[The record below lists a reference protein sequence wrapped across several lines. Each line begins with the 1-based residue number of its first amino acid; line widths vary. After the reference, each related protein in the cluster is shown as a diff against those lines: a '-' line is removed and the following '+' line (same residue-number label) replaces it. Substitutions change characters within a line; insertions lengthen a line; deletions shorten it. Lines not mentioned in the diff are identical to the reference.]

1 MEMCEKYKDKKIF
14 ICHVYGMDNEYS
26 ILAKDDDECKKIMV
40 NYLNNT
46 YRPFTPPYTVP
57 FNNSDVYCMDIE
69 SIKEDMIKENNE
81 IELL

>member
-1 MEMCEKYKDKKIF
+1 MCKKCKDKKIF

-26 ILAKDDDECKKIMV
+26 ILAKDDEEAKKILV
-40 NYLNNT
+40 NYLNIA
-46 YRPFTPPYTVP
+46 YGPFNPPYTIP
-57 FNNSDVYCMDIE
+57 YDKNDIYCMDIE

>member
-1 MEMCEKYKDKKIF
+1 MCEKYKNKKIF

-26 ILAKDDDECKKIMV
+26 ILAKNDEEAKKILV
-40 NYLNNT
+40 DHLNII
-46 YRPFTPPYTVP
+46 YGPFNPPYIIPYDKT
-57 FNNSDVYCMDIE
+57 DIYCMDIE

>member
-1 MEMCEKYKDKKIF
+1 MKKLKKIL
-14 ICHVYGMDNEYS
+14 VD
-26 ILAKDDDECKKIMV
+26 
-40 NYLNNT
+40 YLNNT
-46 YRPFTPPYTVP
+46 YRPFNPPYTVP

>member
-1 MEMCEKYKDKKIF
+1 MKTCKKCKDKKIF

-26 ILAKDDDECKKIMV
+26 ILAKDNEECKKIMV
-40 NYLNNT
+40 NYLNST
-46 YRPFTPPYTVP
+46 YRPFNPPYTVP